1 MIKLSTRLVIL
12 LPNMVLKFPLSR
24 RGYLQSKNEKVIW
37 SKYKYLYHLGVFHW
51 EFLGV
56 VCMKRYKA
64 VSEVPNTVVVY
75 AKSSIKEFDF
85 DRCDLYNPKNWGKE
99 NRTYYLIDY
108 GISQYIST
116 LYSTPANTTLKTA
129 NTANLPNLPNL
140 PKK

>member
-1 MIKLSTRLVIL
+1 
-12 LPNMVLKFPLSR
+12 MVLKFPLSR

-56 VCMKRYKA
+56 VCMKRYEPVEA
-64 VSEVPNTVVVY
+64 IPTLTVML
-75 AKSSIKEFDF
+75 AKSIIQELDI
-85 DRCDLYNPKNWGKE
+85 DRCDLYNPENWGIE
-99 NRTYYLIDY
+99 NEQHYLIDY